1 MKKLFA
7 LLLVVVAL
15 LFIWGCTRGDG
26 DKAEDPYTG
35 TFRVGY
41 GRRDV
46 TPSQAVPLAGYS
58 NSQFRYSKNFL
69 NPVCVSAVA
78 ITDENENTV
87 IWLAMDNTKVEN
99 SLVEATRDGVSEA
112 LGIDRTHI
120 TVAASHSHSAVDIAS
135 TKDIY
140 VTNEYIPFLRDS
152 MIAACVEAYED
163 RLPAE
168 MYVGS
173 VETEGM
179 NFVRQYLYEDRNGVT
194 HAFSDNYGTA
204 TFNSTTRHETEA
216 DTTMHL
222 LQFKREG
229 GKDIVL
235 ANWRAHPHLTDG
247 STATD
252 LSSDYIGA
260 FRDDMEMTLD
270 CKFIYFQG
278 ASGNLNSG
286 SRFESETRTRE
297 LHAYSAILTEYAT
310 AGLKNNMTKVEDTT
324 LQFKQYFY
332 EAEYKKIDPE
342 LLALA
347 TECRRTFDLTGDY
360 TAAMAV
366 VGDADIHSV
375 YHAGNFVTISKLTGT
390 DSIEFDFFTFGNQVA
405 VCVNPHETFD
415 TNSMWLEENSPFE
428 HTFLFAYANQKKTY
442 TPSVG
447 AIDYGCYEA
456 DVTYW
461 ERGTAEKEVQTMVD
475 ILNSMIKK

>member
-7 LLLVVVAL
+7 LLLVVATL
-15 LFIWGCTRGDG
+15 LCIWGCKQRSDETKTDDYAGV
-26 DKAEDPYTG
+26 
-35 TFRVGY
+35 FRVGY

-46 TPSQAVPLAGYS
+46 TPSQSVPLAGYS
-58 NSQFRYSKNFL
+58 NSQYRYSTNFL
-69 NPVCVSAVA
+69 TPVCVSAIA
-78 ITDENENTV
+78 ITDENETTA
-87 IWLAMDNTKVEN
+87 IWMSLDVVKVEN
-99 SLVEATRDGVSEA
+99 TLVEATRDEVAEK

-120 TVAASHSHSAVDIAS
+120 SISATHSHSAVDIS
-135 TKDIY
+135 TKKDIY
-140 VTNEYIPFLRDS
+140 ITDEYVPW
-152 MIAACVEAYED
+152 MKEQMVAACVDAFED

-194 HAFSDNYGTA
+194 HCFSDNYGSSVY
-204 TFNSTTRHETEA
+204 NSTTRHETEA
-216 DTTMHL
+216 DPTMHL
-222 LQFKREG
+222 MQFKREG
-229 GKDIVL
+229 GKDVVV

-260 FRDDMEMTLD
+260 FREDMEMTLD
-270 CKFIYFQG
+270 CKFIFFQG
-278 ASGNLNSG
+278 AAGNLNSG
-286 SRFESETRTRE
+286 SRVESETRTRE

-310 AGLKNNMTKVEDTT
+310 AGLKNNMTKVENTT
-324 LQFKQYFY
+324 LQTKQYFF
-332 EAEYKKIDPE
+332 EAEYKKIDPD

-347 TECRRTFDLTGDY
+347 TECRRIFDTTGDY

-390 DSIEFDFFTFGNQVA
+390 DSIEFDFFTFGDQVA

-415 TNSMWLEENSPFE
+415 TCSMWLEENSPFA
-428 HTFLFAYANQKKTY
+428 HTFLYGYANQKKTY
-442 TPSVG
+442 TPTTG

-461 ERGTAEKEVQTMVD
+461 ERGTAEKEVETMVD
-475 ILNSMIKK
+475 ILNSMKK